1 MKQENYYIYK
11 KITKYLRNK
20 FKMNVQ
26 DWYTQSW
33 CTDCTLWLYWYN
45 QTVLKKMKE
54 LKELNEQ
61 KDISYSLINIV
72 KIVQFSSVQLSRSVM
87 SDSL

>member
-45 QTVLKKMKE
+45 QTVLKKMDTP
-54 LKELNEQ
+54 LQ
-61 KDISYSLINIV
+61 
-72 KIVQFSSVQLSRSVM
+72 
-87 SDSL
+87 